1 MNKYISPQGQNEL
14 IQTMALRVLR
24 DIVAN
29 IQHTPFFTIM
39 VDETADISNRDHV
52 VIVLRWIASDLQVYE
67 DFIGL
72 YAADDIK
79 AATLAAIVKDCL
91 HQIKSCNYHNTSSVL
106 RWCFYNVR
114 MKEWVSKIDK

>member
-1 MNKYISPQGQNEL
+1 MQRKMNKYISPQGQNEL

-91 HQIKSCNYHNTSSVL
+91 TKLNLAITIIRRQC
-106 RWCFYNVR
+106 YNGASA
-114 MKEWVSKIDK
+114 MSG

>member
-1 MNKYISPQGQNEL
+1 MQRKMNKYISPQGQNEL

-52 VIVLRWIASDLQVYE
+52 VIIVLRWIASDLQVYE

-91 HQIKSCNYHNTSSVL
+91 TKLNLAITIIRRQC
-106 RWCFYNVR
+106 YNGASA
-114 MKEWVSKIDK
+114 MSG